1 MGTVSLTVS
10 SQDLEQPAHN
20 SMSIA
25 GYRNGSSSVQ
35 PADQELLQFP
45 DGQTAKLWRTGNP
58 NANSVVISVSP
69 ARSESNGSLQGSA
82 ASTAVAVAAPS
93 IRVDE
98 DSFDGNVD
106 NNNIVCVSSATGTR
120 GSGAIQQHFKKG
132 FAFRGFTFPRLT
144 NSFKDDK
151 LEQAYQR
158 YSHRQRQRALVIVNL
173 IDVFLKVAM
182 LTAFITGGDLEEPKL
197 TCALLRYLPWI
208 AVNLLLCL
216 LTYWKFFAN
225 NYLHWGALLIWIA
238 LNAEG
243 NGNFGVT
250 WEELRFEPGGD
261 VSGETA
267 WHVIFTVFVT
277 YAMLPLPLKWCIV
290 CGFLASVVNLV
301 VCCLYRADLDRPE
314 FERMILTNGC
324 LYVCINFVS
333 MYTKYLTDRAQRNAF
348 LETRR
353 SIETRY
359 RTEKE
364 IKKQESL
371 LLSLLPRFVAQEIIK
386 DISNEEDHRKFFSSQ
401 FHKIYIHCYDNVR
414 SVCFVHGKSFNGKP
428 VCMDRWMDI
437 GCLL

>member
-1 MGTVSLTVS
+1 MSDYGVPSQYLWFKALRRIRDSWSQPCGAGGDGPCRNPSWSPTVGTVSLTVS

-243 NGNFGVT
+243 EWKAV
-250 WEELRFEPGGD
+250 
-261 VSGETA
+261 
-267 WHVIFTVFVT
+267 
-277 YAMLPLPLKWCIV
+277 
-290 CGFLASVVNLV
+290 
-301 VCCLYRADLDRPE
+301 
-314 FERMILTNGC
+314 
-324 LYVCINFVS
+324 
-333 MYTKYLTDRAQRNAF
+333 
-348 LETRR
+348 
-353 SIETRY
+353 
-359 RTEKE
+359 
-364 IKKQESL
+364 
-371 LLSLLPRFVAQEIIK
+371 
-386 DISNEEDHRKFFSSQ
+386 
-401 FHKIYIHCYDNVR
+401 
-414 SVCFVHGKSFNGKP
+414 
-428 VCMDRWMDI
+428 
-437 GCLL
+437 